1 MPKIDGPASPGR
13 FISPLALVLMP
24 TLILAIAELFGTALW
39 FTPNAVLPELMTL
52 WSLAPSDLGWL
63 TGAVQ
68 GGFLL
73 GTLIIGLTG
82 LADRLDAS
90 RLFAACCLLGA
101 LSNALLP
108 MAGGLDVAVTLR
120 MITGLC
126 LAGIYPVGMKLMVGW
141 TPGRSGIGL
150 AWLVGMLVLG
160 TALPHGLRALTALDD
175 ITLSWRGGIWS
186 ASLLAVLGGVMVWR
200 LGEAPRQA
208 GASPVASP
216 KAGTKS
222 GHRFGRDLRLGG
234 LSAFRISNFRHA
246 AGAYFGH
253 MWELYTLWA
262 LLPLMLAARWPSL
275 TTVELAFGAF
285 TLIAIGG
292 PCCWIGGAF
301 STRLGSRRVAQF
313 ALAGSGLCCALYPL
327 LSGLPAIGLLAFLTA
342 WSALAVV
349 DSPQFSALSAKACPA
364 NIVGSAL
371 TLQNAIG
378 FAISM
383 LSLLILI
390 PLWHTMGPWLAWL
403 LLPGPLIGLWCLHG
417 YTRQQDTASASA

>member
-1 MPKIDGPASPGR
+1 MMDGPASPGH
-13 FISPLALVLMP
+13 FISPLPQVPMP

-39 FTPNAVLPELMTL
+39 FTPNAVLPELMAL

-108 MAGGLDVAVTLR
+108 MAGGLDGAVTLR

-141 TPGRSGIGL
+141 TPGRSGLGL

-160 TALPHGLRALTALDD
+160 TALPHGLRAFTALDD
-175 ITLSWRGGIWS
+175 VTLSWRGGIWS
-186 ASLLAVLGGVMVWR
+186 ASLLAVLGGIMVWR

-208 GASPVASP
+208 DAAPGADS
-216 KAGTKS
+216 GTKPGPNS
-222 GHRFGRDLRLGG
+222 GHGLRLGG
-234 LSAFRISNFRHA
+234 LSAFGISNFRHA
-246 AGAYFGH
+246 ASAYFGH

-275 TTVELAFGAF
+275 TTAELAFAAF
-285 TLIAIGG
+285 ALIAVGG

-301 STRLGSRRVAQF
+301 SARLGSRRVAQF

-327 LSGLPAIGLLAFLTA
+327 LSGLPAAGLIGFLAL

-349 DSPQFSALSAKACPA
+349 DSPQFSALSATACPA

-390 PLWHTMGPWLAWL
+390 PLWQITGPWLAWL
-403 LLPGPLIGLWCLHG
+403 LLPGPLLGLWCLHG
-417 YTRQQDTASASA
+417 YTRY